1 MGNETDRARKF
12 VERLADAYGGDLV
25 AAALYGSA
33 ARGEYRE
40 GVSDLNLLVV
50 LRTVDA
56 GVLRRG
62 SSLAV
67 EWAADGNPPP
77 LIMSES
83 EWTTSADVFAIEYA
97 DIRDAH
103 VLLHG
108 QELFADLAISWDDM
122 RLQTERELKEKKIQ
136 LRERYLLAASS
147 AEEVGT
153 LLRRSFPTFL
163 ALFRASLRLMGEA
176 VPRDPDAVIALVA
189 ERIGMDP
196 QPWRTVQRARAEGS
210 QLTLNADDPTVA
222 AYLDGVTRAAE
233 WIDGLERTGD
243 HPGV

>member
-1 MGNETDRARKF
+1 MGNETDRAREF
-12 VERLADAYGGDLV
+12 VERLADAYGADLV

-40 GVSDLNLLVV
+40 GVSDVNVLVV

-56 GVLRRG
+56 DVLRRG

-67 EWAADGNPPP
+67 EWAAGGNPPP
-77 LIMSES
+77 LVMSES
-83 EWTTSADVFAIEYA
+83 EWTTSADVFPIEYA

-108 QELFADLAISWDDM
+108 QELFADLAIAWDDM
-122 RLQTERELKEKKIQ
+122 RLQAERELKEKKIQ
-136 LRERYLLAASS
+136 LRERYLLAATS
-147 AEEVGT
+147 AEEIGR
-153 LLRRSFPTFL
+153 LLWRSFPTFL
-163 ALFRASLRLMGEA
+163 ALFRASLRLMGES
-176 VPRDPDAVIALVA
+176 VPRDPEAVIALVA
-189 ERIGMDP
+189 DRIGIDP
-196 QPWRTVQRARAEGS
+196 RPWTTVQRARAEGAN
-210 QLTLNADDPTVA
+210 LALNANDPMVA